1 MLNLGQYVF
10 FIEDIPSQWIF
21 QHYLNLTEILT
32 GQDVKMKSV
41 FNKEKTPSMY
51 LYTVGNQYRF
61 KDFSSAKGGDGI
73 ELVKALYGLSFGEA
87 KDKILLDYE
96 TSIKSGVSKTPV
108 REMEYHDKYKIDT
121 YEVRGWNTTDAKY
134 WKQFNI
140 DSAML
145 EKHNVKPLRFYSM
158 SKTVLGDKIDTVN
171 VEKEC
176 VYGYF
181 KGDGSLYKIYQPGQ
195 TNKKFIKVSS
205 YIQGSEQLTSG
216 KYLLI
221 CSSLKDLMS
230 FKALRFNGVDVIA
243 PDSENTMIPIEYIL
257 KLKSKYDKICT
268 LFDNDTAGIKSMKKY
283 ELEYDIPSVHLQM
296 EKDLSD
302 SIRDHGLDNTRIV
315 LYPIL
320 TKVLTGK
327 AKFL

>member
-1 MLNLGQYVF
+1 
-10 FIEDIPSQWIF
+10 
-21 QHYLNLTEILT
+21 
-32 GQDVKMKSV
+32 
-41 FNKEKTPSMY
+41 
-51 LYTVGNQYRF
+51 
-61 KDFSSAKGGDGI
+61 
-73 ELVKALYGLSFGEA
+73 
-87 KDKILLDYE
+87 
-96 TSIKSGVSKTPV
+96 
-108 REMEYHDKYKIDT
+108 
-121 YEVRGWNTTDAKY
+121 
-134 WKQFNI
+134 
-140 DSAML
+140 
-145 EKHNVKPLRFYSM
+145 
-158 SKTVLGDKIDTVN
+158 
-171 VEKEC
+171 
-176 VYGYF
+176 
-181 KGDGSLYKIYQPGQ
+181 
-195 TNKKFIKVSS
+195 
-205 YIQGSEQLTSG
+205 
-216 KYLLI
+216 
-221 CSSLKDLMS
+221 MS